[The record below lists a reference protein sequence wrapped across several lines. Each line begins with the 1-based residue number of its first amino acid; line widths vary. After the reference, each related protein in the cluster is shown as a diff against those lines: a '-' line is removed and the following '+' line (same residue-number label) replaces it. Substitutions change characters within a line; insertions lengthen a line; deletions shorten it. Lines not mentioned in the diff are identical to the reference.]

1 MKISP
6 NQFVGKCINEMIKH
20 GISIHLTQRK
30 NNSKHASN
38 YFDPDKKEFV
48 VNFFGDYSRKY
59 FLETFL
65 HEYCHFKQMIDLKF
79 DEKKYD
85 KAYEIFNDWLDFN
98 RDSCPIRVV
107 RLIQRLELDCE
118 KRAVHLIKKY
128 KLPLNITDYKKQANV
143 YILSYNLFHKHRKF
157 FNFTCYY
164 DKEILSLMSDE
175 LVLVKDLG
183 VIPDKFEE
191 IFLKNSE

>member
-65 HEYCHFKQMIDLKF
+65 HEYCHFKQMIDTKF
-79 DEKKYD
+79 NMTQYD
-85 KAYEIFNDWLDFN
+85 KACEIFNDWLEFK
-98 RDSCPIRVV
+98 RDSCPLRVIRLV
-107 RLIQRLELDCE
+107 QKLELDCE
-118 KRAVHLIKKY
+118 KRAVKLIQKY
-128 KLPLNITDYKKQANV
+128 KLPINIPDYIKQSNV
-143 YILSYNLFHKHRKF
+143 YILSYNIFHKHRKF
-157 FNFTCYY
+157 FNFSCYY
-164 DKEILSLMSDE
+164 EKDILTLMSSNH
-175 LVLVKDLG
+175 VLVKDLG
-183 VIPDKFEE
+183 GLPEGFEE
-191 IFLKNSE
+191 IFTKNSE